1 MTLTRTRLLALLALV
16 GAFAAATVV
25 VSACGDDEKTAS
37 KPSGTPKEQAFLQG
51 MVPHHMMAIE
61 MAEMAQQMAT
71 KPEIKQLASSI
82 VKSQG
87 GEIEKMNAIYGRL
100 FAGAALKPNEM
111 AHDELGLTAEQAGM
125 AMTDKEMQAMMG
137 AKPFDREFIDM
148 MIPHHQG
155 AIRMARVV
163 LASTKDP
170 EIRSLA
176 QAIVTAQSKE
186 IEEMN
191 GWRKSWF
198 GKPSPAGGVPTA

>member
-1 MTLTRTRLLALLALV
+1 MTLIRTRLLALLALV

-25 VSACGDDEKTAS
+25 SACGDDPKISS

-61 MAEMAQQMAT
+61 MAQMAQQMAT

-82 VKSQG
+82 ITSQG

-100 FAGAALKPNEM
+100 FAGAALKPDKM
-111 AHDELGLTAEQAGM
+111 AHDKMGLTMEEAGM
-125 AMTDKEMQAMMG
+125 GMTDKEMQAMMG

-170 EIRSLA
+170 EVRSLA

-186 IEEMN
+186 IMDMN
-191 GWRKSWF
+191 GWRARWY
-198 GKPSPAGGVPTA
+198 GKPSPAGDVPTA